1 MELSRSIAEK
11 YKSHRREREKNQ
23 RSRKFGHKK
32 LKHSTMGTQGLHYTL
47 GAYASILSAIL
58 LAFFTKG
65 AYPGVVGCLG
75 IVGVVFAGLGVY
87 ASMKGFKE
95 RERNYITCRA
105 GVSLGVLLL
114 VFLFLVFI
122 GGLS

>member
-1 MELSRSIAEK
+1 MQLGRSIAEK
-11 YKSHRREREKNQ
+11 YKSQKRERERRQ

-32 LKHSTMGTQGLHYTL
+32 IKHSTMGTQGFHYVL
-47 GAYASILSAIL
+47 RAYASVFAAIL
-58 LAFFTKG
+58 LAFFTRG
-65 AYPGVVGCLG
+65 AYPGIVGCLG
-75 IVGVVFAGLGVY
+75 ILALVFLGFGIY

-114 VFLFLVFI
+114 IFLFLVFI
-122 GGLS
+122 GGL